1 VAVTTPYQ
9 EIAFRDELLA
19 DGSVRRAYADGR
31 QEWRRREPGSVV
43 SWRDDRGRSGTDELL
58 GRRIIKRRIEPDTV
72 VYGRDIGYGRT
83 TWSDGTLTIN
93 QTSLGGRA
101 GLIIAGIGAAGLLP
115 AIVAPPFA
123 LTPEEEEELRQQQA
137 QQSSSGG
144 GGDSGGSS
152 DTSAADWTGSD
163 DGIRDDFG

>member
-19 DGSVRRAYADGR
+19 DGTVRRAYADGR

-58 GRRIIKRRIEPDTV
+58 GRQIIKRRIEPETV

-123 LTPEEEEELRQQQA
+123 LSPEEEEELRQQQA
-137 QQSSSGG
+137 QQSSSSG
-144 GGDSGGSS
+144 GGDSGGSA
-152 DTSAADWTGSD
+152 DTSAADWSGSD